1 MRSLNVCLAA
11 AALLY
16 PLAAQTPSGTLTT
29 ADTGAPVPG
38 ASVVAIQKSPSPGQ
52 KPTILQSLTDSDG
65 NYTINAPPGQY
76 TLCVHPVVRSLY
88 LDPCQWG
95 SPPIAVVGT
104 PAPVPVPIK
113 LQKGARFI
121 VRVHDP
127 NGLLAQAETVKGAAI
142 SAALSG
148 GPLTRFPLPLIYED
162 NLIRDYGTV
171 VLISV
176 PLNVTVSS
184 GTLSLTDST
193 GAALSSAPIPF
204 QILPTDAEVTG
215 AQASPALSMFPPPD
229 ARIVDVYAAALKSAL
244 GAVQ

>member
-1 MRSLNVCLAA
+1 MKLINVCLIAA
-11 AALLY
+11 GLLH
-16 PLAAQTPSGTLTT
+16 PLTAQIPSGTLTA
-29 ADTGAPVPG
+29 ADTGAPLPG

-76 TLCVHPVVRSLY
+76 TLCVHPIVRSLY

-95 SPPIAVVGT
+95 SPPTAVVG
-104 PAPVPVPIK
+104 AAADVAVPIK

-127 NGLLAQAETVKGAAI
+127 KGLLAQAETVKGAAI
-142 SAALSG
+142 SAAVSG

-162 NLIRDYGTV
+162 ALIRDYGTV
-171 VLISV
+171 VPISV
-176 PLNVTVSS
+176 PLSVTVSS
-184 GTLSLTDST
+184 GTLSLTSSS

-215 AQASPALSMFPPPD
+215 AQASSALRMFPPPD
-229 ARIVDVYAAALKSAL
+229 ARIVDVYAAALGSAL